1 MNLNEITN
9 DSSRINLAEV
19 DVRSIKKRRYIT
31 ILLTCDKN
39 VTSSPILL
47 RIPHVAEADCRMLNN
62 TDPFERIV
70 FFPLC
75 TSLGWGWCPF
85 ISNWSNDFLPKDHRH
100 NQMQLRRRINGVI
113 DDGDIW
119 RRRDK
124 YLPIENS
131 WVNHWRMLCGDCSM
145 CINFAIMNSYL
156 FRPKFFA
163 CSRKI
168 HRKRQEFPLQ
178 VGARN
183 PVHLVLFDASVET
196 PKL

>member
-1 MNLNEITN
+1 MCVQYRRDDTLRYYWRATRTWPAHLYCFEFRTLPRLIVGCLITPTLLNGL
-9 DSSRINLAEV
+9 SSSLS
-19 DVRSIKKRRYIT
+19 VR
-31 ILLTCDKN
+31 
-39 VTSSPILL
+39 
-47 RIPHVAEADCRMLNN
+47 HWAEADVLSFQTGATTFCR
-62 TDPFERIV
+62 RI
-70 FFPLC
+70 
-75 TSLGWGWCPF
+75 
-85 ISNWSNDFLPKDHRH
+85 IN
-100 NQMQLRRRINGVI
+100 NQMQLRRLINGVI

-168 HRKRQEFPLQ
+168 HRERQEFPLQ

-183 PVHLVLFDASVET
+183 PVQLVLFDASVET